1 MSESISN
8 KISGNALERLRSPLL
23 LLLLDGFAEVV
34 KLRLIV
40 VGPAVDGDSEDELF
54 PPSLSLFDVAV

>member
-8 KISGNALERLRSPLL
+8 KISGNALERLRSPLQ
-23 LLLLDGFAEVV
+23 LLLDGFAEVV

-54 PPSLSLFDVAV
+54 PPSLSLFDLAV